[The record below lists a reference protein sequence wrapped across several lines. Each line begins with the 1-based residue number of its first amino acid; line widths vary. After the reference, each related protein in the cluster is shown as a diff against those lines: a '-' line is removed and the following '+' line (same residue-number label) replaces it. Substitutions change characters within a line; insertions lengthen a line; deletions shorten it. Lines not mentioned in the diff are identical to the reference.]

1 MENNKNNWNYFF
13 LFPLQSTLTKDFF
26 LRNLYFANLDHSLI
40 ESLAKRSLLPK
51 YCNMLLIMILVI
63 KVKKKNFTFVKEYCF
78 NFKILVCTLM
88 KLGYLLIVMLE
99 KVRKGSQSYNLVVK
113 EKKKLLI
120 FNQNWS
126 NPLLMNM
133 GLFTLLYTIIIFD
146 SIFFQ
151 FFWKRKFQFLRKPW
165 WHDNNFQLNLS
176 NLIELKNKITWFRFF
191 TADLD
196 LFVPFFTQLWLKTP
210 IFL

>member
-13 LFPLQSTLTKDFF
+13 LFPLQSTLTKDIF

-133 GLFTLLYTIIIFD
+133 GLFTLLYTIII
-146 SIFFQ
+146 
-151 FFWKRKFQFLRKPW
+151 
-165 WHDNNFQLNLS
+165 
-176 NLIELKNKITWFRFF
+176 
-191 TADLD
+191 
-196 LFVPFFTQLWLKTP
+196 
-210 IFL
+210 